1 MRELLRATKH
11 GHAPAATLADAR
23 CGPAGV
29 GAGAT
34 AAPPPPPMVRRSSLA
49 DSTVSTLKNHRWGS
63 CRRQVG
69 HAASAERAAARRRL
83 GAPPATRK
91 RVTDGWQPPQPPP
104 PLLPQLAWRRWP
116 ENRIPRV
123 CGRQT
128 ARHMPPAASEQRDMR
143 PAASPPSETS
153 SGRYKSS
160 PVMGRGGGNDRE
172 GASPHVKNKG
182 GGGTHPRPPQAPPGP
197 PHWHV
202 SSTTVG
208 GVDPSQRKS

>member
-23 CGPAGV
+23 CRPAGV

-34 AAPPPPPMVRRSSLA
+34 AAPPPPMVRRSSLA

-160 PVMGRGGGNDRE
+160 PIMGRGGGNDRE

-182 GGGTHPRPPQAPPGP
+182 GGGTHPRPPQAPRIGM
-197 PHWHV
+197 
-202 SSTTVG
+202 
-208 GVDPSQRKS
+208 